1 MNYTFAVVDDEKKQ
15 TEIVKTM
22 LEKYCAENAIE
33 ASTAV
38 FSSGTELLKNY
49 AAVYDAIFLDIEM
62 EAVDGIETAKAIRRM
77 DNRTA
82 IIFITRLARFAIK
95 GYEVSALYFLLKP
108 LEYATFASRMK
119 KIVKY
124 IDENRM
130 NYIVLPIGNG
140 CVKILEDKIYYI
152 ESYGHC
158 TVYHTDQGEFT
169 QWEPLKTVEK
179 KLGKGK
185 FFYSDRS
192 HLVNLRYVTDVSADS
207 VTVHQNLLPISRY
220 KRESFLEAITV
231 YLGEKE

>member
-1 MNYTFAVVDDEKKQ
+1 MNYAFAVVDDEKKQ
-15 TEIVKTM
+15 TEVVKTM

-33 ASTAV
+33 ASIAV

-62 EAVDGIETAKAIRRM
+62 GAVDGIETAKAIRRK
-77 DNRTA
+77 DNQTA
-82 IIFITRLARFAIK
+82 IIFITRLARFAVK

-108 LEYATFASRMK
+108 LEYTSFASRMK

-124 IDENRM
+124 IDGNRT
-130 NYIVLPIGNG
+130 NYIVLSIGNG
-140 CVKILEDKIYYI
+140 CVKVLEDKIYYI
-152 ESYGHC
+152 EAYGHC
-158 TVYHTDQGEFT
+158 IVYHTDQGEFT
-169 QWEPLKTVEK
+169 QWEPLKAVEK

-192 HLVNLRYVTDVSADS
+192 HLVNLRYVTDTSSDS
-207 VTVHQNLLPISRY
+207 VTVNQTLLPISRY
-220 KRESFLEAITV
+220 KRKSFLEAITV